1 MQKYFMWL
9 VLLVV
14 FLTGCQNNSAAND
27 ERNNDNLVRVK
38 NTTPQPEEQQSNNAI
53 SQRLINLATDVPKV
67 ERATAVVVGKYAIV
81 GIDVGGNLD
90 RSEVSSIKYA
100 VAESLKHDPNG
111 ANAVVIA
118 DPDTFSRL
126 QGMAQE
132 IRNGRPVTGVLDELA
147 AIVDRFV
154 PEMANEIRQKHP
166 NETNTNNDRLN
177 EQNQQELQKEQN
189 DQSNNELQDKE

>member
-67 ERATAVVVGKYAIV
+67 ERATAVVVGRYAIV
-81 GIDVGGNLD
+81 GIDVGSDLD

-118 DPDTFSRL
+118 DPDTFFRL

-177 EQNQQELQKEQN
+177 EQNQRELQKEQN